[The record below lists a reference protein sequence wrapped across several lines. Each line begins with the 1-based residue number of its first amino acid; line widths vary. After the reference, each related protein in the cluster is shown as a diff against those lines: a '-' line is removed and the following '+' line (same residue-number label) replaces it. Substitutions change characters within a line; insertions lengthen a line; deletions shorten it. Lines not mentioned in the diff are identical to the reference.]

1 MARQATARRNLSPRN
16 SVPPPVLPADV
27 RLMNGVATVIFVLAA
42 LGAAVASVL
51 WLMRSPF
58 FPIRA
63 IQLQGDMARNSVPT
77 IRANAAPRLAGNF
90 FSVDLQAGR
99 AAFETVPW
107 VRSAVVRR
115 VWPDVLA
122 VRLEEHRAAA
132 LWEGLGESGSGGERL
147 VNSHG
152 EVFEANVGDVE
163 DDSLPVLAGPE
174 GNAAVMLAL
183 LRRLQP
189 AMAHLDL
196 AVARVQLSGRG
207 SWRVELD
214 SGAALELGR
223 GSEEQLV
230 ARSERFVRTY
240 TQVAAK
246 WRQPLEYADLR
257 HADGY
262 AVRLRGVSTN
272 APIRGVSTH
281 APIRGASTHTSI
293 RGVSNNAPIRGAQTA
308 VPPGSAPAAAR
319 NN

>member
-1 MARQATARRNLSPRN
+1 MARQATDRRHTGRHTSA
-16 SVPPPVLPADV
+16 PPLLLPADV

-51 WLMRSPF
+51 WLMRSPV

-63 IQLQGDMARNSVPT
+63 IQLQGDLARNSVPT
-77 IRANAAPRLAGNF
+77 IRANAAPQLAGNF

-99 AAFETVPW
+99 AAFESVPW
-107 VRSAVVRR
+107 VRRAVVQR
-115 VWPDVLA
+115 VWPDVLT

-132 LWEGLGESGSGGERL
+132 LWEGLGEAGDAADAGNAGNAGNAGYGGHGGERL
-147 VNSHG
+147 VNSYG

-174 GNAAVMLAL
+174 GNAAAMLAL

-189 AMAHLDL
+189 ALAQLDL

-223 GSEEQLV
+223 GDEEQLV

-262 AVRLRGVSTN
+262 AVRLRGVSTTPP
-272 APIRGVSTH
+272 A
-281 APIRGASTHTSI
+281 GAAKK
-293 RGVSNNAPIRGAQTA
+293 N
-308 VPPGSAPAAAR
+308 
-319 NN
+319 